1 MFHAFKL
8 IVANGVAWGKH
19 FEKCNHVLS
28 CSTQIQPPELHSY
41 APEFP
46 LPLAL
51 VNPRPGPPTP
61 TPHPF
66 LPLSQVVQKNV
77 RGRAVRNNVKRRADA
92 ARASLRVDAGE
103 LQRHL
108 SMRELPMEPA

>member
-1 MFHAFKL
+1 MPSHSL
-8 IVANGVAWGKH
+8 RRHGK
-19 FEKCNHVLS
+19 
-28 CSTQIQPPELHSY
+28 
-41 APEFP
+41 
-46 LPLAL
+46 AL

-92 ARASLRVDAGE
+92 ARASLRVDGGE
-103 LQRHL
+103 LQRQL
-108 SMRELPMEPA
+108 SMRELPIQPA